1 MVIRVVAAMVV
12 RVIVPMI
19 VWFVPGVVVGDILC
33 DWHTM
38 ALKQV
43 TKSIDLQLKCV
54 DDPVHHQNLVWTFQ
68 HLMDG
73 LGANLKMFIFSKILN
88 LSPNIGN

>member
-1 MVIRVVAAMVV
+1 MHTDANGVIINCPAKPASALAFVV
-12 RVIVPMI
+12 
-19 VWFVPGVVVGDILC
+19 GGDILC